1 MHPALSDAMRT
12 LRSPVPMSPETAAK
26 VQAAIEKAKVPY
38 AKNIPVEELA
48 EMLPDERRLMRGPS
62 INHPDNHDEVA
73 VALIV
78 LHTLQRLHD
87 HDTPTLNN
95 EVWTAINRA
104 EDAVKDFFKT
114 HYGLEF
120 PHGVMHMVA
129 EEEEQVGG

>member
-12 LRSPVPMSPETAAK
+12 LRSPVPMSRETSDK

-38 AKNIPVEELA
+38 AKNISIEELA
-48 EMLPDERRLMRGPS
+48 EMLPDERRLMRGPA

-78 LHTLQRLHD
+78 LHTLQRLRD
-87 HDTPTLNN
+87 YDIPTLTSEIWLAIDLAEG
-95 EVWTAINRA
+95 EVKAHL
-104 EDAVKDFFKT
+104 KT
-114 HYGLEF
+114 QYGLEF